1 MKTSENFPN
10 FVIQSAAKGSL
21 TKPAEASP
29 ILCQLVR
36 QVLSPSVTKT
46 ASSERSDGAAD
57 IEYHSSG
64 MLKDL
69 LKTSFSYFMGS
80 TAAKP
85 KPSDAAGERI
95 GTTSLQ

>member
-1 MKTSENFPN
+1 MLFL
-10 FVIQSAAKGSL
+10 GSL

-36 QVLSPSVTKT
+36 QVTSGVDAKGSGHSPDLGV
-46 ASSERSDGAAD
+46 D

-80 TAAKP
+80 AASKP
-85 KPSDAAGERI
+85 KPSDAAGMFNA
-95 GTTSLQ
+95 